1 MVKLLPR
8 CPGLAIAARGGAC
21 YCYFRKGGNDVDKL
35 TFLRAHAVAAVKLC
49 DDADLLDF
57 VIKLLAEEQRRR
69 RGPAAEQ
76 PRPL

>member
-1 MVKLLPR
+1 M
-8 CPGLAIAARGGAC
+8 
-21 YCYFRKGGNDVDKL
+21 
-35 TFLRAHAVAAVKLC
+35 AAVKLC

-69 RGPAAEQ
+69 RGPATKQ